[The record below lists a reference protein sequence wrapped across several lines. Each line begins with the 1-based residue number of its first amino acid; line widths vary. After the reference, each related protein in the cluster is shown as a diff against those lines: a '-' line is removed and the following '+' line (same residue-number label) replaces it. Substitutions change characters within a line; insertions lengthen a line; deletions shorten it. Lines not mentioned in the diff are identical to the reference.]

1 MSGFRVKRA
10 AARVF
15 SSRITQILLGLVVG
29 FLCLYLALRG
39 VDWSEVQRTIL
50 KADPFYIS
58 LAFGVTLVN
67 IALKILRWQVQLKP
81 ERQNIRLAAISASFL
96 SAQMLN
102 AVIPIRLGE
111 VQRIYVIGGS
121 GSTHGFV
128 LGTIVAEK
136 FLDMLAYAV
145 LIGILLLWIPLPKWM
160 GGSVTALVGI
170 TLIQAV
176 LLFILALKRDTFL
189 VWVERLSRHFSE
201 RIREF
206 LLKNVRTGFA
216 SLAVFRQPASAL
228 KLSLVTASIWS
239 AAVLANY
246 WVLLALDIQAPLAA
260 SLLVLVAV
268 QAGISLPSL
277 PGKIG
282 VFELTCILAL
292 EIFGVS
298 RANAL
303 SYGILLHAVVFI
315 PILVPGLISYLYLQI
330 EGLPRVSQ

>member
-1 MSGFRVKRA
+1 MKRA
-10 AARVF
+10 AARIF
-15 SSRITQILLGLVVG
+15 SSRITQILIGLVVG
-29 FLCLYLALRG
+29 CLCLYLALRG
-39 VDWSEVQRTIL
+39 VSWAEVQQTIR
-50 KADPFYIS
+50 KADPFFIA
-58 LAFGVTLVN
+58 LAFGVTAVN

-81 ERQNIRLAAISASFL
+81 DGQNIRASAISTSFL

-102 AVIPIRLGE
+102 AVVPIRLGE

-136 FLDMLAYAV
+136 FLDMLAYAG
-145 LIGILLLWIPLPKWM
+145 LIGILLLSVPLPKWM
-160 GGSVTALVGI
+160 GGSVTALVWI
-170 TLIQAV
+170 TLIQAA

-189 VWVERLSRHFSE
+189 QWVEKLSRHFSV

-206 LLKNVRTGFA
+206 LLKNVHTGFA
-216 SLAVFRQPASAL
+216 SLAVFRQPASAM

-246 WVLLALDIQAPLAA
+246 WVLQALDIQAPLAA

-315 PILVPGLISYLYLQI
+315 PILVPGLISFLYLQI
-330 EGLPRVSQ
+330 EGPPLVPQ

>member
-1 MSGFRVKRA
+1 V
-10 AARVF
+10 V
-15 SSRITQILLGLVVG
+15 LGC
-29 FLCLYLALRG
+29 LCLYLALRG
-39 VDWSEVQRTIL
+39 VDWSEVRQTL
-50 KADPFYIS
+50 LEAAPYYII
-58 LAFGVTLVN
+58 LAFGVTAVN

-81 ERQNIRLAAISASFL
+81 EGQNIRPAAISASFL

-102 AVIPIRLGE
+102 TVVPVRLGE

-145 LIGILLLWIPLPKWM
+145 LIGILLLSIPLPEWM
-160 GGSVTALVGI
+160 GRPVTALVSM
-170 TLIQAV
+170 TLILAV
-176 LLFILALKRDTFL
+176 LLFILAFKRDYFL
-189 VWVERLSRHFSE
+189 GLVEKFSRHFSGQTK
-201 RIREF
+201 EF
-206 LLKNVRTGFA
+206 LLKNVHSGFA
-216 SLAVFRQPASAL
+216 SLDVFRKPASAL
-228 KLSLVTASIWS
+228 KLSLITAMIWS
-239 AAVLANY
+239 AAVLTNY
-246 WVLLALDIQAPLAA
+246 WVLLALGIQVPLAA

-292 EIFGVS
+292 EVFGVS
-298 RANAL
+298 RAIGL

-315 PILVPGLISYLYLQI
+315 PILIPGLISFLFLQF
-330 EGLPRVSQ
+330 GGPHPVPQ

>member
-1 MSGFRVKRA
+1 VKRP

-15 SSRITQILLGLVVG
+15 SSRSTQFLLGLVVG
-29 FLCLYLALRG
+29 LICLYLAFRG
-39 VDWSEVQRTIL
+39 VDWLEVQQTLL

-58 LAFGVTLVN
+58 LAFGVTAVN
-67 IALKILRWQVQLKP
+67 IALKILRWSVQLKP
-81 ERQNIRLAAISASFL
+81 GGQNIRRSTISASFL

-102 AVIPIRLGE
+102 AVVPLRLGE
-111 VQRIYVIGGS
+111 VQRIYVMGGS

-136 FLDMLAYAV
+136 FLDMLAYAG

-160 GGSVTALVGI
+160 GGSVTALVSI
-170 TLIQAV
+170 TLIQAM
-176 LLFILALKRDTFL
+176 LLFIVALKRDPFL
-189 VWVERLSRHFSE
+189 RLVERLSQHFSE
-201 RIREF
+201 RMRES
-206 LLKNVRTGFA
+206 LLKNVHTGFA
-216 SLAVFRQPASAL
+216 SLDVFRKPSSAL

-246 WVLLALDIQAPLAA
+246 WVLQALEIQVPLAA
-260 SLLVLVAV
+260 SLLVLVAL

-282 VFELTCILAL
+282 VFELSCILAL

-315 PILVPGLISYLYLQI
+315 PILVPGLISFLYLQI
-330 EGLPRVSQ
+330 EGPPLVSQ

>member
-1 MSGFRVKRA
+1 VKKA

-15 SSRITQILLGLVVG
+15 SSRITQGIIGLVG
-29 FLCLYLALRG
+29 GCLCLFLALRG
-39 VDWSEVQRTIL
+39 VDWVEVQMTIL
-50 KADPFYIS
+50 QANLFYIR
-58 LAFGVTLVN
+58 LAFGITAIN
-67 IALKILRWQVQLKP
+67 ISLKILRWHIQLKP
-81 ERQNIRLAAISASFL
+81 DSQNIRLSAVATSFL

-102 AVIPIRLGE
+102 AVVPIRLGE

-145 LIGILLLWIPLPKWM
+145 LIGVLLLWIPLPKWM
-160 GGSVTALVGI
+160 GGSVTALIGI
-170 TLIQAV
+170 TLIQAA
-176 LLFILALKRDTFL
+176 LLFILALKRDYFL
-189 VWVERLSRHFSE
+189 GLVEKLSQHFSE

-206 LLKNVRTGFA
+206 LLKNFHAGFA
-216 SLAVFRQPASAL
+216 SLNVFRQPGLVL
-228 KLSLVTASIWS
+228 KLSLVTALIWS

-260 SLLVLVAV
+260 SLLVLIAV

-298 RANAL
+298 RAIAL

-315 PILVPGLISYLYLQI
+315 PILVSGLVSFFYLQV
-330 EGLPRVSQ
+330 EGPPLVPQ

>member
-1 MSGFRVKRA
+1 VKKA
-10 AARVF
+10 AARLF
-15 SSRITQILLGLVVG
+15 SSRITQLLLGLGLG

-39 VDWSEVQRTIL
+39 VDWSEVKQTIL
-50 KADPFYIS
+50 TADPFYIS
-58 LAFGVTLVN
+58 LAFGVTLAN
-67 IALKILRWQVQLKP
+67 IALKILRWQAQLKP
-81 ERQNIRLAAISASFL
+81 DNPNIRLLGISASFL

-102 AVIPIRLGE
+102 ALVPVRLGE

-121 GSTHGFV
+121 GSSHGFV

-145 LIGILLLWIPLPKWM
+145 LIGLLLLSIPLPNWM
-160 GGSVTALVGI
+160 GGSVPAIVSV
-170 TLIQAV
+170 TLILAA
-176 LLFILALKRDTFL
+176 LLFVLAFKGDYFIGLAEK
-189 VWVERLSRHFSE
+189 LSQPFSA

-206 LLKNVRTGFA
+206 LLKNIRSGFA
-216 SLAVFRQPASAL
+216 SLAVFRQPASIL
-228 KLSLVTASIWS
+228 KLCLITALIWS

-246 WVLLALDIQAPLAA
+246 WVLMALAIRVPLVA

-268 QAGISLPSL
+268 QAGISVPSL

-282 VFELTCILAL
+282 VFELSCILSL

-298 RANAL
+298 RTIAL

-315 PILVPGLISYLYLQI
+315 PILVPGLISFIYLQFA
-330 EGLPRVSQ
+330 GPPPLPQ